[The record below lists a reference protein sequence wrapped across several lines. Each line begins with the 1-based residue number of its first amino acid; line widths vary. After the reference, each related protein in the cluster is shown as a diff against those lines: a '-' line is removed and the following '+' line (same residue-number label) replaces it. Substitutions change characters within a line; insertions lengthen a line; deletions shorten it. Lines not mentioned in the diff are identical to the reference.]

1 MGLQVE
7 NSENNCKSP
16 RKCTGEKRERG
27 NLISQKRQERAVVYF
42 PLCKPSLVAFALP
55 ALCYSLLAAASSS
68 SCLLW
73 LNPPCNSS
81 IFSGDDD
88 GSVDDVDGGDVD
100 GGGGGGVVMTE
111 SSLQLIHRHQQ
122 SRESNI
128 VKDTTSPGADCFYQN
143 NKLKNQANSPED
155 S

>member
-1 MGLQVE
+1 MELQVE

-88 GSVDDVDGGDVD
+88 GSVDDDGGGDDDGGDVD
-100 GGGGGGVVMTE
+100 GGGDVVMTE
-111 SSLQLIHRHQQ
+111 SHLQLIHRHQ
-122 SRESNI
+122 SRQGNQTLL
-128 VKDTTSPGADCFYQN
+128 KTLHPQARGAFF
-143 NKLKNQANSPED
+143 A
-155 S
+155 